1 MKTPSPIKQL
11 SNPVS
16 ESSDCSPLRWRK
28 GPAQKGGEGTAGV
41 DELGKAV
48 WWDGETIMTI
58 VRTNGGMEYDI
69 LNVSTDEGT
78 AYLQLQSTGDDWGWT
93 FNEILW
99 WAKIEAENLPKEN
112 IPDRASA
119 SD

>member
-1 MKTPSPIKQL
+1 M
-11 SNPVS
+11 
-16 ESSDCSPLRWRK
+16 
-28 GPAQKGGEGTAGV
+28 

-78 AYLQLQSTGDDWGWT
+78 AYLQLQSTGDEWEWT

-112 IPDRASA
+112 AQADTSP
-119 SD
+119 